1 MTKRDAEHERADAQ
15 AMLIARRFLPQES
28 DSRISPLGKGLIND
42 TRLLECRSG
51 QFVLQRING
60 FVFKDPD
67 AIDTNLLR
75 VQDWLARHPEAE
87 IRMPRL
93 LRDAQGRAT
102 LHDDDGGAWR
112 LMEYIGQ
119 SRVLKPLQNPR
130 QAHEIGLT
138 LGRFHA
144 ALAGLDPNELTLTLP
159 ELHDS
164 PRYKANLN
172 SALQSP
178 RRLICGEVAAAL
190 DAIEARAALLPVLQ
204 RAESDGVLP
213 TKIIHGDP
221 KLDNVL
227 FALESDRA
235 LCLIDLDTVQP
246 GLLHHDVADC
256 VRSCCNRANGLDDAT
271 PMAALD
277 LDLARALM
285 TGYAEAAAS
294 LFDDKMS
301 ALLYPAIALIPLELA
316 IRFLTDY
323 LQGDRYFRVTHPRQ
337 NLTKARTQLA
347 LVADIEA
354 KRDAIETLI
363 GDCFPSAP
371 TTSPRR
377 AGRQRTQRH
386 ILEQRSLQERTQAV
400 LEQLADLLA
409 ELQHPR
415 ADEVRDLARRFAEE
429 PDPVW
434 RALDGNDW
442 WAGAGSLAAETMAD
456 NPGLEPQLWALQV
469 RRFRDLLC
477 ELAELL
483 QTRGPANPGI
493 GSWLLAFRNWT
504 ATGV

>member
-1 MTKRDAEHERADAQ
+1 MTKRDAAHERADAQ
-15 AMLIARRFLPQES
+15 AMLIAQRFLPQES
-28 DSRISPLGKGLIND
+28 DFRISPLGKGLIND
-42 TRLLECRSG
+42 TRLLECGSG
-51 QFVLQRING
+51 PFVLQRING
-60 FVFKDPD
+60 LVFKDPE
-67 AIDTNLLR
+67 AIDANLLR
-75 VQDWLARHPEAE
+75 VQDWLAQHPHAA

-93 LRDAQGRAT
+93 LRDAEGRAT
-102 LHDDDGGAWR
+102 LHDDEGGAWR

-144 ALAGLDPNELTLTLP
+144 ALADLDPSELTLSLP

-164 PRYKANLN
+164 PRYKANLD
-172 SALQSP
+172 AAVKAPQRP
-178 RRLICGEVAAAL
+178 ICDEVAAAL
-190 DAIEARAALLPVLQ
+190 QAIEARAALLPVLQ
-204 RAESDGVLP
+204 RAQSEGALP
-213 TKIIHGDP
+213 TTVTHGDP

-246 GLLHHDVADC
+246 GLLHHDVGDC
-256 VRSCCNRANGLDDAT
+256 VRSCCNRANGLEDPYPKAE
-271 PMAALD
+271 LD

-285 TGYAEAAAS
+285 TGYADAAAS
-294 LFDDKMS
+294 LFDDKMA

-323 LQGDRYFRVTHPRQ
+323 LQGDRYFRVAHPRQ
-337 NLTKARTQLA
+337 NLTKARSQLA

-363 GDCFPSAP
+363 ADCFPSAP

-377 AGRQRTQRH
+377 ARRGRVQPQV
-386 ILEQRSLQERTQAV
+386 LEQRPLQERTQAV

-415 ADEVRDLARRFAEE
+415 AYEVRDLARCFAEE
-429 PDPVW
+429 PERVW
-434 RALDGNDW
+434 RALDGNHW

-456 NPGLEPQLWALQV
+456 NPGLDPQHWQQQV

-483 QTRGPANPGI
+483 QARGPANPGI
-493 GSWLLAFRNWT
+493 GSWLLAFRNWN